1 MAAKIPK
8 NNLKSRKKTANISA
22 LLIESKRNSPI
33 FEHECGFWGLIL
45 RTRRKAQGRDGVG

>member
-8 NNLKSRKKTANISA
+8 KNLKSRMKTANISV

-33 FEHECGFWGLIL
+33 FEHVCGFWGLIL
-45 RTRRKAQGRDGVG
+45 RTCRKA